1 MNGKSAPSTPAARRT
16 TRRPAAAPLSSSG
29 AENARPVATI
39 RAARR
44 GDLDAVIALDAQ
56 ATGIEKREYWRTLFR
71 RYGEPSAAER
81 QFLVALDGATVVGY
95 VIGEVRDWEF
105 GSPACGWVFAI
116 NVRPDTRLAGTG
128 TRLLQA
134 MCAVFRKAG
143 TRTVRTILSRDN
155 TLILSFF
162 RSQGMT
168 TGPFIPLEM
177 SLES

>member
-95 VIGEVRDWEF
+95 VIGEVRVAEVNGRGVTFEVEARD
-105 GSPACGWVFAI
+105 
-116 NVRPDTRLAGTG
+116 NVEPICKCRHSRFVVDVAKTGQRLAAKAQKTG
-128 TRLLQA
+128 LA
-134 MCAVFRKAG
+134 
-143 TRTVRTILSRDN
+143 
-155 TLILSFF
+155 
-162 RSQGMT
+162 
-168 TGPFIPLEM
+168 
-177 SLES
+177 